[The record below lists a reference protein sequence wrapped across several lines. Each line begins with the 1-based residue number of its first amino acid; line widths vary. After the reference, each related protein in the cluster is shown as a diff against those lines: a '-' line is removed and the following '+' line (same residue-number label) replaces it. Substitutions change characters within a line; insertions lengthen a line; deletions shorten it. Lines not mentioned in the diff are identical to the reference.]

1 MKTLRIRMLIFFS
14 KMRHFGN
21 IENKIIK
28 TISDPHVPNKFL
40 TFFVLKNKKKKKFS
54 QIITKQTL
62 QLLVER

>member
-40 TFFVLKNKKKKKFS
+40 TFFVLKNKKKKSSHK
-54 QIITKQTL
+54 
-62 QLLVER
+62 

>member
-40 TFFVLKNKKKKKFS
+40 TFFVLKNKKKKKVLTNNNQTNPTTFS
-54 QIITKQTL
+54 
-62 QLLVER
+62 